1 MIIGVGITLV
11 FLITGVGVTLVF
23 IITGAIVDTDG
34 IDFTHHGA
42 IEVFIIIGAT
52 GMDLTMVGVVII
64 LFIAHLS
71 TITTTDMDMDM
82 DIEIMPIIMEDV
94 DIADIIETHIP
105 EPL

>member
-23 IITGAIVDTDG
+23 IITGAMVDTDG

-71 TITTTDMDMDM
+71 TITTTDMDMD
-82 DIEIMPIIMEDV
+82 IEIMPIIMEDV